1 MKRYGQ
7 VIGIRAEHLEDYKKY
22 HAAVWPEVLD
32 KIKACNIQNY
42 SIFYK
47 DHYLFGY
54 FEYTGDDF
62 DADMQK
68 MADDPKTQEWWA
80 LMMPMQKPLSTRKEG
95 EWWANTEEV
104 FHLD

>member
-7 VIGIRAEHLEDYKKY
+7 VIGVRPERLEEYKKY
-22 HAAVWPEVLD
+22 HAAVWPEILSM
-32 KIKACNIQNY
+32 IKECHIQNY

-47 DHYLFGY
+47 DNYLFSY
-54 FEYTGDDF
+54 FEYNGDDF
-62 DADMQK
+62 EADMQK

-80 LMMPMQKPLSTRKEG
+80 IMKPMQKPISQRQAG

-104 FHLD
+104 FHMD

>member
-7 VIGIRAEHLEDYKKY
+7 VIGIRPERFEEYKKY
-22 HAAVWPEVLD
+22 HAAVWPEILSM
-32 KIKACNIQNY
+32 IQECHIQNY

-47 DHYLFGY
+47 DNYLFGY
-54 FEYTGDDF
+54 FEYSGNDF
-62 DADMQK
+62 DADMKK

-80 LMMPMQKPLSTRKEG
+80 VMKPMQKPIGNQQEG

-104 FHLD
+104 FHMD